1 MSNSQKYREL
11 ARNPRA
17 FMEYQRTGNL
27 PQGVRPDSPLIRL
40 IESIPPAKRGQ
51 YLGVVVSEQLGYTGR
66 RVFHDAHRALHWLKP
81 SAEVF
86 GSFPAESHR
95 LKHFSKTLTL
105 ADLEACCSRSPSPPD
120 GATTPNVTV
129 APRRGR
135 AP

>member
-51 YLGVVVSEQLGYTGR
+51 YVGVVVSDKLGYTGR
-66 RVFHDAHRALHWLKP
+66 RVFHDAHQALNWLKP

-105 ADLEACCSRSPSPPD
+105 ADLSACCSRSPALPD
-120 GATTPNVTV
+120 ADPTQDRAA
-129 APRRGR
+129 APKRG
-135 AP
+135 PKP